1 MIHPFIILLIIYQLK
16 GFHGKIDFL
25 SSITVQSWTWHSCT
39 TISKNRIS
47 IVEHSLNTSVMLKD
61 FTLPFYFCR
70 CRKLPRALK
79 EWPAFEDLR
88 RTIDDFNEM
97 VPLLELMA
105 NKAMKPRHW
114 NRMQDTTDH
123 VFDVEN
129 ENFTLR
135 SILQA
140 PLLRY
145 KEEIEVSEGQ
155 YIQEHIPSTYFD
167 NIDFSKMWN

>member
-1 MIHPFIILLIIYQLK
+1 
-16 GFHGKIDFL
+16 
-25 SSITVQSWTWHSCT
+25 
-39 TISKNRIS
+39 
-47 IVEHSLNTSVMLKD
+47 
-61 FTLPFYFCR
+61 
-70 CRKLPRALK
+70 
-79 EWPAFEDLR
+79 
-88 RTIDDFNEM
+88 M

-114 NRMQDTTDH
+114 NRMQDTTGH

-145 KEEIEVSEGQ
+145 KEEIEVSQ
-155 YIQEHIPSTYFD
+155 AKIRRIKPI
-167 NIDFSKMWN
+167 NKI

>member
-1 MIHPFIILLIIYQLK
+1 MIKLSTYIGKTRVTVENFKPFQTIFKTKQGKKGLAFHSNVLL
-16 GFHGKIDFL
+16 FV
-25 SSITVQSWTWHSCT
+25 S
-39 TISKNRIS
+39 
-47 IVEHSLNTSVMLKD
+47 
-61 FTLPFYFCR
+61 R

-105 NKAMKPRHW
+105 NKAMKTRHW
-114 NRMQDTTDH
+114 QRMQDTTGH

-145 KEEIEVSEGQ
+145 KEEIEVRLMAFFHFQ
-155 YIQEHIPSTYFD
+155 ILIPLLIPIPIPFLR
-167 NIDFSKMWN
+167 